1 MGDVGASAGTL
12 MSSGV
17 GGGGVGVSV
26 CACAVSGCLCLFF
39 LLFRFGGGT
48 RGVSGAGLSEDGMVV
63 MDGSISAEAKSFGST
78 AGLDSAGSESFRS
91 CAEAKSLGSTA
102 GLDSAGSESF
112 RSCAVG
118 LTPEAGT
125 FGLTEVFAAWA
136 CGLRAG
142 GLGAKG
148 FAVPGLAAVAFPPA
162 SGFAAFCL
170 AGAGLAGGGKPPAMS
185 EGGVGTPGRSGTGIP
200 TPSLSRIFPPS
211 TRPSGT
217 LMAGSPF
224 LRSVA
229 SRALPKLPG
238 VPASA
243 RVPTHIAS
251 KTRSWSSLRGAWA
264 GTAASLRVELLGA
277 TTSRYD
283 LPVGLEAPEKGGAST
298 VAAVSLARARSRRQL
313 TTSLRKGQL
322 PDRVRCPAGR
332 FRRVQ
337 FRQES
342 CCEPSRGHTVYL

>member
-17 GGGGVGVSV
+17 EGGGVGVSV

-63 MDGSISAEAKSFGST
+63 MDGSISAEAKS
-78 AGLDSAGSESFRS
+78 
-91 CAEAKSLGSTA
+91 LGSTA

-136 CGLRAG
+136 CGLGAG